1 MTCTHRAIRSWSE
14 IDGSPVPMWTCV
26 DCGAHF
32 DPREDNTA
40 PPPRKPLTDAEIGKI
55 LERGDVAERDA
66 ENGWWHVLPYSFARA
81 IEAAHGIKG
90 QE

>member
-14 IDGSPVPMWTCV
+14 IDGSPVLMWTCV

-40 PPPRKPLTDAEIGKI
+40 PPQRKPLTEEEISTLWDGHTIPVFGKTGI
-55 LERGDVAERDA
+55 NPSV
-66 ENGWWHVLPYSFARA
+66 FARA

-90 QE
+90 EE